1 MCITVLMELL
11 EKKRETMNNPEVIL
25 QDSIKI
31 KKIKEKEMDTRED
44 IRVTLKTLKR
54 IYNLDIKVAVNNIK
68 EGEDEIK
75 NIIEL
80 LGKTEADKYLIQE
93 NNRLKTENNKFSNKN
108 KELLEENIILKENN
122 KSHTETINRMSKSIE
137 NLSNK
142 KSFLGGF
149 L

>member
-1 MCITVLMELL
+1 MLMELL

-25 QDSIKI
+25 QDSLNI
-31 KKIKEKEMDTRED
+31 KKLKEKEMDTRED

-80 LGKTEADKYLIQE
+80 LGKTEANKYLIQE

-142 KSFLGGF
+142 KLFLGGF

>member
-1 MCITVLMELL
+1 MLMELL
-11 EKKRETMNNPEVIL
+11 EKKRETMNNQEIIL
-25 QDSIKI
+25 QDKIKI
-31 KKIKEKEMDTRED
+31 KKLKEKEMDTRED
-44 IRVTLKTLKR
+44 IRITLRTLKR
-54 IYNLDIKVAVNNIK
+54 IYNLDIKVAINNIK

-75 NIIEL
+75 NTIEL
-80 LGKTEADKYLIQE
+80 LGKTEGDKYLIQE

-122 KSHTETINRMSKSIE
+122 KSHTEIINRMSKTIE

>member
-1 MCITVLMELL
+1 
-11 EKKRETMNNPEVIL
+11 MNNPEVIL
-25 QDSIKI
+25 QDSLNI
-31 KKIKEKEMDTRED
+31 KKLKEKEMDTRED

-80 LGKTEADKYLIQE
+80 LGKTEANKYLIQE

>member
-1 MCITVLMELL
+1 MELL

-25 QDSIKI
+25 QDSLNI
-31 KKIKEKEMDTRED
+31 KKLKEKEMDTRED

>member
-1 MCITVLMELL
+1 MLMELL
-11 EKKRETMNNPEVIL
+11 EKKREKMNNPEVIL
-25 QDSIKI
+25 QDSLKI
-31 KKIKEKEMDTRED
+31 KKLKEKEMDTRED
-44 IRVTLKTLKR
+44 IRITLKTLKR

-75 NIIEL
+75 NIIEV

-93 NNRLKTENNKFSNKN
+93 NNRLKTENTKFSNKN

-122 KSHTETINRMSKSIE
+122 RSHTETINRMSKSIE

>member
-1 MCITVLMELL
+1 MLMELL

-25 QDSIKI
+25 QDRLKI
-31 KKIKEKEMDTRED
+31 KKLKEKEMDTRED
-44 IRVTLKTLKR
+44 IRITLKTLKK

-68 EGEDEIK
+68 EGEEEIK
-75 NIIEL
+75 NVIEL
-80 LGKTEADKYLIQE
+80 LGKTAADKYLIQE
-93 NNRLKTENNKFSNKN
+93 NNRLKSENTKFSNKN
-108 KELLEENIILKENN
+108 QELLEENIILKENN
-122 KSHTETINRMSKSIE
+122 RSHTETINRMSKSIE

>member
-1 MCITVLMELL
+1 MLMELL

-25 QDSIKI
+25 QDRLKI
-31 KKIKEKEMDTRED
+31 KKLKEKEMDTRED

>member
-1 MCITVLMELL
+1 MLMELL
-11 EKKRETMNNPEVIL
+11 EKKRETMNNSEVIL
-25 QDSIKI
+25 QDSLNI
-31 KKIKEKEMDTRED
+31 KKLKEKEMDTRED

-108 KELLEENIILKENN
+108 KELLEENVILKENN

>member
-1 MCITVLMELL
+1 MLMELL

-25 QDSIKI
+25 QDSLNI
-31 KKIKEKEMDTRED
+31 KKLKEKEMDTRED

-108 KELLEENIILKENN
+108 KELLEENVILKENN

>member
-1 MCITVLMELL
+1 MLMELL
-11 EKKRETMNNPEVIL
+11 EKKRETMNNQEIIL
-25 QDSIKI
+25 QDKIKI
-31 KKIKEKEMDTRED
+31 KKLKEKEMDTRED
-44 IRVTLKTLKR
+44 IRITLRTLKR
-54 IYNLDIKVAVNNIK
+54 IYNLDIKVAINNIK
-68 EGEDEIK
+68 EGENEIK
-75 NIIEL
+75 NTIEL
-80 LGKTEADKYLIQE
+80 LGKTEGDKYLIQE

-122 KSHTETINRMSKSIE
+122 KSHTETINRMSKTIE

>member
-1 MCITVLMELL
+1 MELL

-25 QDSIKI
+25 QDSLNI
-31 KKIKEKEMDTRED
+31 KKLKEKEMDTRED

-80 LGKTEADKYLIQE
+80 LGKTEANKYLIQE

>member
-1 MCITVLMELL
+1 MLMELL

>member
-1 MCITVLMELL
+1 MLMELL
-11 EKKRETMNNPEVIL
+11 EKKREKMNNPEVIL
-25 QDSIKI
+25 QDSLKI
-31 KKIKEKEMDTRED
+31 KKLKEKEMDTRED
-44 IRVTLKTLKR
+44 IRITLKTLKR

-68 EGEDEIK
+68 EGEEEIK

-93 NNRLKTENNKFSNKN
+93 NNRLKTENTKFSNKN
-108 KELLEENIILKENN
+108 QELLEENIILKENN
-122 KSHTETINRMSKSIE
+122 RSHTETINRMSKSIE

>member
-1 MCITVLMELL
+1 MLMELL

-25 QDSIKI
+25 QDSLNI
-31 KKIKEKEMDTRED
+31 KKLKEKEMDTRED

-122 KSHTETINRMSKSIE
+122 RSHTETINRMSKSIE
-137 NLSNK
+137 NLSHK

>member
-1 MCITVLMELL
+1 MLMELL

-25 QDSIKI
+25 QDRLKI
-31 KKIKEKEMDTRED
+31 KKLKEKEMDTRED
-44 IRVTLKTLKR
+44 IRITLKTLKR

-68 EGEDEIK
+68 EGEDGIK
-75 NIIEL
+75 TIIES
-80 LGKTEADKYLIQE
+80 LGKTAADKNLIEE
-93 NNRLKTENNKFSNKN
+93 NNYLKSENTKFSNKN

>member
-1 MCITVLMELL
+1 MLMELL

-80 LGKTEADKYLIQE
+80 LGKTEANKYLIQE

>member
-1 MCITVLMELL
+1 MLMELL

-25 QDSIKI
+25 QDSLNI
-31 KKIKEKEMDTRED
+31 KKLKEKEIDTRED

-108 KELLEENIILKENN
+108 KELLEENVILKENN

>member
-1 MCITVLMELL
+1 MLMELL

-25 QDSIKI
+25 QDSLNI
-31 KKIKEKEMDTRED
+31 KKLKEKEMDTRED

-108 KELLEENIILKENN
+108 KELLEENVILKENN

-142 KSFLGGF
+142 KLFLGGF

>member
-1 MCITVLMELL
+1 MLMELL

-25 QDSIKI
+25 QDSLNI
-31 KKIKEKEMDTRED
+31 KKLKEKEMDTRED

-80 LGKTEADKYLIQE
+80 LGKTEANKYLIQE

>member
-1 MCITVLMELL
+1 MLMELL

-25 QDSIKI
+25 QDSLNI
-31 KKIKEKEMDTRED
+31 KKLKEKEMDTRED

-68 EGEDEIK
+68 EGEDKIK
-75 NIIEL
+75 NIIKL

>member
-1 MCITVLMELL
+1 MLMELL

-25 QDSIKI
+25 QDSLNI
-31 KKIKEKEMDTRED
+31 KKLKEKEMDTRED

-93 NNRLKTENNKFSNKN
+93 NNHLKTENNKFSNKN

>member
-1 MCITVLMELL
+1 MLMELL
-11 EKKRETMNNPEVIL
+11 EKKREIMNNPEVIL

>member
-1 MCITVLMELL
+1 MLMELL

-25 QDSIKI
+25 QDSLNI
-31 KKIKEKEMDTRED
+31 KKLKEKEMDTRED

>member
-1 MCITVLMELL
+1 MLMELL

-25 QDSIKI
+25 QDSLNI
-31 KKIKEKEMDTRED
+31 KKLKEKEMDTRED
-44 IRVTLKTLKR
+44 IRVTLKKLKR

-80 LGKTEADKYLIQE
+80 LGKTEANKYLIQE

>member
-1 MCITVLMELL
+1 MELL

-25 QDSIKI
+25 QDSLNI
-31 KKIKEKEMDTRED
+31 KKLKEKEMDTRED

-93 NNRLKTENNKFSNKN
+93 NNHLKTENNKFSNKN

>member
-1 MCITVLMELL
+1 MLMELL

-25 QDSIKI
+25 KDSLNI
-31 KKIKEKEMDTRED
+31 KKLKEKEMDTRED